1 MQDFLTRLENFTGLP
16 LVGEPL
22 RKAWKVLDTL
32 ICQVGPC
39 PIHPAC
45 QVVKGPGFQSQR
57 CPSLLVFPQASH
69 LTFR

>member
-39 PIHPAC
+39 PIHPA
-45 QVVKGPGFQSQR
+45 G
-57 CPSLLVFPQASH
+57 
-69 LTFR
+69 